1 MNHGAEL
8 DSLLGTVRKR
18 ILTHLF
24 LNQSIYAAC
33 FGLSALI
40 LLLLVGTQVLNW
52 YWPVLLFAAVL
63 GIGMYR
69 FRSRVPTLYETAQRV
84 DRRLSLAD
92 ALSTAYHFRT
102 SADPIATGQRDLAAQ
117 LIPSVDLP
125 TAAPFTLPRSIYPA
139 VILASVALTMLIVRY
154 GMMHSLNLDKPLV
167 EGAFEFFKAA
177 GGKKLALLKQNNP
190 LLAKELE
197 KLGISLEDSGNE
209 QAQMGD
215 EKLPDNLL
223 SSPDIPDVNDL
234 TQGKEVAG
242 KAGVQSKDIPSE
254 PGEDG
259 EKGDAGSAG
268 DGKDTG
274 KEADSNNASP
284 SDKGANSQGKKQD
297 AQQGKNPGNAQ
308 SDNPVMDKMRDA
320 LANLMNKLKTP
331 NKDGEQQQQGQG
343 QKGGQKG
350 EGQKKGS
357 KGEQAQSKNANQ
369 GEQNG
374 EQEGEGGD
382 KAQDAQGQGS
392 DKASSDGQSSPD
404 AKSGVG
410 KSDGNKDVKYAEQLN
425 AMGKISEIMGKR
437 AQNITGEVMV
447 EVSSGKQQ
455 LRTQYSDSKATHAST
470 GGEIHRDEVPLEHQQ
485 YVQKYFEE
493 VRKGESAARK
503 K

>member
-1 MNHGAEL
+1 MNDAALL
-8 DSLLGTVRKR
+8 DTLLTTIRKR
-18 ILTHLF
+18 ILTHLV
-24 LNQSIYAAC
+24 LHQSIYAAC

-40 LLLLVGTQVLNW
+40 ILLLVGTQVLNW
-52 YWPVLLFAAVL
+52 YWPVLLFAVVL
-63 GIGMYR
+63 AIGIYR
-69 FRSRVPTLYETAQRV
+69 FRKRVPSLYLTAQRV
-84 DRRLSLAD
+84 DQRLALAD
-92 ALSTAYHFRT
+92 ALSTAYHFRE
-102 SADPIATGQRDLAAQ
+102 SADPIAAGQRNLAAQ
-117 LIPSVDLP
+117 IVPSVDVP
-125 TAAPFTLPRSIYPA
+125 AAAPFQLPKSLYPA
-139 VILASVALTMLIVRY
+139 LILAVVAISMLILRY
-154 GMMHSLNLDKPLV
+154 GVMHSLNLDKPLV
-167 EGAFEFFKAA
+167 EGAFEFFKASDS
-177 GGKKLALLKQNNP
+177 KKLAQFKQQNP

-197 KLGISLEDSGNE
+197 KLGISLEDSGND
-209 QAQMGD
+209 QMPQGD

-242 KAGVQSKDIPSE
+242 KPGLESNKDIPGDPSE
-254 PGEDG
+254 EG
-259 EKGDAGSAG
+259 EKGDAGAPG
-268 DGKDTG
+268 DKQDGGKDT
-274 KEADSNNASP
+274 DSNMSSPNEKGSNA
-284 SDKGANSQGKKQD
+284 QGKKQD
-297 AQQGKNPGNAQ
+297 AGKKGGDGK
-308 SDNPVMDKMRDA
+308 SDNPMMDKMRDA
-320 LANLMNKLKTP
+320 LANLMNKMKLP
-331 NKDGEQQQQGQG
+331 NKDNDQNQQAQG

-350 EGQKKGS
+350 DGKKG
-357 KGEQAQSKNANQ
+357 KDGQQEQAKNASQ

-410 KSDGNKDVKYAEQLN
+410 KSDGNKDAKYAEQLN

-455 LRTQYSDSKATHAST
+455 LRTQYSDSKAGHAST

-493 VRKGESAARK
+493 VRKGENAGRK